1 MSTTVEKLL
10 DNFYDLKIQRTNIA
24 REIDDLE
31 NLIHSITE
39 RLDEL
44 NSHNQEARSSKDWR
58 DQFARARDKRRGVR
72 DTVAEKKQ
80 EMRRIEARIETLT
93 LQIEYGELEE
103 GGA

>member
-1 MSTTVEKLL
+1 MSTTVETLL

-44 NSHNQEARSSKDWR
+44 NSHNEQ
-58 DQFARARDKRRGVR
+58 
-72 DTVAEKKQ
+72 
-80 EMRRIEARIETLT
+80 
-93 LQIEYGELEE
+93 
-103 GGA
+103 

>member
-1 MSTTVEKLL
+1 MSTVDTLL
-10 DNFYDLKIQRTNIA
+10 NDIYDLKIERASIA

-31 NLIHSITE
+31 NLIHSVSE
-39 RLDEL
+39 RIDEL
-44 NSHNQEARSSKDWR
+44 NTHSEQARSSKDWR

-72 DTVAEKKQ
+72 ETVAEKKQ

-103 GGA
+103 GG